1 MPGPTGKRA
10 EGALRAPLD
19 PGGAYTKREGC
30 PASQS
35 TGTEPVTVLMTDIAI
50 TFPPATDAGT
60 ADQSEHT

>member
-1 MPGPTGKRA
+1 
-10 EGALRAPLD
+10 LRAPLD